1 MLWMDIRFAVRSL
14 IKRPGFAG
22 VAIATLALGIG
33 ANAAIFSVVNAVL
46 LRPRPFPDVDR
57 IVRVRGATIG
67 ASGFDNLSPMDFFD
81 FRSRAKRFD
90 RIAAFNNY
98 ADATLTGAGDPERIV
113 GTRVSADFFGV
124 LHVPPAM
131 GRDFTAEDDQPD
143 APRVALLAYGFWK
156 RRFGADPAVVGRTI
170 ALNSMPTQVIG
181 VLPASFRHP
190 FPDNAL
196 QPDVFV
202 PFRLDRKENNRGGH
216 YLQAIALLKPGAS
229 VADGQAD
236 LAAIARDLERDYPK
250 SNTDRTVRIEP
261 ILDAMV
267 GKARTPLYILLGTVV
282 FVLLIACANLAN
294 LLLAR
299 STARQREI
307 AIRTAIGA
315 SRGQLVRQLI
325 VESVTLAT
333 IGGAAGVVVASWAV
347 RILSTLGANQI
358 PRGESIAIDANVL
371 LFALALSIA
380 TGIVFGVG
388 PAMYASRNAVH
399 GALKE
404 MHRAQQTLV
413 VAEIAVSLMLL
424 VGAGLLVKSL
434 RQLSNVDP
442 GFATDHVLT
451 LQTSLPIARY
461 PEGDEIPFYQRVEER
476 LASIPGVRRVGAI
489 NILPLSG
496 NYSCDGFEIEGRPPY
511 PPGQGPCAENRS
523 VTPGYF
529 DAMGIP
535 LLRGRNFTRQDDE
548 HAPLVIIISDDMAR
562 QFFPND
568 DPIGK
573 RIVRAGG
580 RTIVGIV
587 GSVKHFG
594 LDRAAPP
601 EMYTPHAQQP
611 SYHTMT
617 LAVRTP
623 LEASALMPT
632 IQRELWSIDR
642 DVPISNVKTMEQLV
656 ATSTT
661 EPRFRT
667 LLLTTFALLAVV
679 LAVVGVGGVIAFSV
693 SRRTREIGV
702 RVALGA
708 TKRDVVSMVL
718 LQGFVPTAIGVAVG
732 VGAAFGVTR
741 LLSSL
746 LFGVTATDGSVFAAA
761 AALVTMASMAAT
773 YLPARRAAAVD
784 PLTALRTD

>member
-14 IKRPGFAG
+14 IKQPGFAG

-46 LRPRPFPDVDR
+46 LRPLPFPDVDR

-124 LHVPPAM
+124 LHVAPAM

-236 LAAIARDLERDYPK
+236 LAAIARDLECDYPK
-250 SNTDRTVRIEP
+250 SNTGRTVRIEP

-568 DPIGK
+568 HPIGK

-580 RTIVGIV
+580 RAIVGIV

-642 DVPISNVKTMEQLV
+642 DVPISNVKTMSQLV
-656 ATSTT
+656 AASTT
-661 EPRFRT
+661 AARFRT

-679 LAVVGVGGVIAFSV
+679 LAVVGVGGVVAFSV
-693 SRRTREIGV
+693 
-702 RVALGA
+702 
-708 TKRDVVSMVL
+708 
-718 LQGFVPTAIGVAVG
+718 
-732 VGAAFGVTR
+732 
-741 LLSSL
+741 
-746 LFGVTATDGSVFAAA
+746 
-761 AALVTMASMAAT
+761 
-773 YLPARRAAAVD
+773 
-784 PLTALRTD
+784 